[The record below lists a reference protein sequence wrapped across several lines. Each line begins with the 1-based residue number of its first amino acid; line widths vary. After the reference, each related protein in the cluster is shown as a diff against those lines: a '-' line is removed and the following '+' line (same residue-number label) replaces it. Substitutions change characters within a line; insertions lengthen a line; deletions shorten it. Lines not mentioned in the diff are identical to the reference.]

1 MAFYVVSAQSVLE
14 HQTSDN
20 LQSSLMIEQLF
31 FELICVAIGSS
42 NNLSHTPSAHNWGEL
57 YKMAKKQ
64 SLVGFC
70 FAGIQKLVDSEHED
84 YCGMNE
90 MLYLTWMGMAAK
102 IQQKNEQMNVRT
114 EETLDY
120 FRAKGFHCQVLKG
133 QGIAALYEY
142 GGSNGSKGSNGSSLR
157 NLRQSGD
164 VDVWIN
170 SSRKELYELSLKEI
184 GKLEGLTYHHIHYPI
199 FEDCE
204 IEAHTWPSFLT
215 NPLMNNRFQK
225 FCSQYTPTSD
235 SQDTPSLAFNRVFI
249 LQHCYGHFCG
259 HGVGMRQLLDY
270 YFVLIKSYENEN
282 QNENYKSESL
292 QWISAL
298 GMKRFAEATMWV
310 MKEIFGLDD
319 KYLLCEPNEK
329 DGRFL
334 LAEVMETG
342 NMGHLDERVDRKQ
355 LQSAGGRYLHNLKRD
370 WKVARIAPSYAL
382 WEPLWGIFQFAFCKY
397 MNLKYK

>member
-1 MAFYVVSAQSVLE
+1 
-14 HQTSDN
+14 
-20 LQSSLMIEQLF
+20 MIEQLF

-64 SLVGFC
+64 SLVGIC
-70 FAGIQKLVDSEHED
+70 FAGVQKLVDSEHED

-90 MLYLTWMGMAAK
+90 MLYLTWMGMTAK

-120 FRAKGFHCQVLKG
+120 FRAKGFYCQVLKG

-142 GGSNGSKGSNGSSLR
+142 GGSNGAKGSNGSSLR

-235 SQDTPSLAFNRVFI
+235 SQDTPSLTFNRVFI
-249 LQHCYGHFCG
+249 L
-259 HGVGMRQLLDY
+259 
-270 YFVLIKSYENEN
+270 
-282 QNENYKSESL
+282 
-292 QWISAL
+292 
-298 GMKRFAEATMWV
+298 
-310 MKEIFGLDD
+310 
-319 KYLLCEPNEK
+319 
-329 DGRFL
+329 
-334 LAEVMETG
+334 
-342 NMGHLDERVDRKQ
+342 
-355 LQSAGGRYLHNLKRD
+355 
-370 WKVARIAPSYAL
+370 
-382 WEPLWGIFQFAFCKY
+382 
-397 MNLKYK
+397 